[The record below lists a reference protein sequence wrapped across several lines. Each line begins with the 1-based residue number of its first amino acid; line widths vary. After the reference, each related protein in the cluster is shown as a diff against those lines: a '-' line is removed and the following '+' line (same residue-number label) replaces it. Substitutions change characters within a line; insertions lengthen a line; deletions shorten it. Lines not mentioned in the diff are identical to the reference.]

1 MMVESYT
8 GERAHLLAQLPRHLR
23 ERFTNADI
31 GAVRA
36 AVSQQRMPPSAA
48 RGQAM
53 STPMQRAERALR
65 EIASSPARGQVGRAV
80 QESAQRALAAMSGS
94 KASKP
99 KASAKKPR
107 TEAEFRAVIAEAE
120 RVLAASGS
128 SARASTQTAAERER
142 AAWCAEMDRAMGLE
156 SGEPIKRTAHS
167 ISLSAN
173 LTPEQAARRF
183 AELEAKWGG

>member
-1 MMVESYT
+1 MSTTNLHNARLKLQNAVSRGCDANAT
-8 GERAHLLAQLPRHLR
+8 DGEREL
-23 ERFTNADI
+23 
-31 GAVRA
+31 
-36 AVSQQRMPPSAA
+36 
-48 RGQAM
+48 
-53 STPMQRAERALR
+53 
-65 EIASSPARGQVGRAV
+65 GRKAY
-80 QESAQRALAAMSGS
+80 RALAAMDGKDLGTP

-99 KASAKKPR
+99 KASAKTPR

-142 AAWCAEMDRAMGLE
+142 AAWCAEMDRAMGIE

-167 ISLSAN
+167 LTLSAS